1 MSRKVHGRGETVPV
15 GKVLS
20 WLVLPFILGLFVF
33 ARPAGYC
40 RAEARVLA
48 KEELCEK
55 LLEKS
60 LSEGWVRLTG
70 GDRTARDFLARESNA
85 CHVDM
90 TAMARFR
97 SYGLVDALFSDTVY
111 VSIHYAMT
119 DKAKNLRRLSGN
131 AAWSEL
137 LEVSPCGEVRHASG
151 GNY

>member
-1 MSRKVHGRGETVPV
+1 MNQEMDVRGERPPV

-33 ARPAGYC
+33 SKPAGYC

-60 LSEGWVRLTG
+60 LSEGWVHLTG

-85 CHVDM
+85 CHVDT

-97 SYGLVDALFSDTVY
+97 SYGLVDAMFSDTVY
-111 VSIHYAMT
+111 VSIHYSMT
-119 DKAKNLRRLSGN
+119 DKAKHLRRLSGN
-131 AAWSEL
+131 AVWNEL